1 MMQVVQEGGRILYL
15 KAKNTVEL
23 MEWYERSCHINF
35 ISELQACYPI
45 ESNSLYWA
53 AKD

>member
-23 MEWYERSCHINF
+23 MEWYGNSCYKVILEYVF
-35 ISELQACYPI
+35 LASMQAFYLI
-45 ESNSLYWA
+45 KGNSLY
-53 AKD
+53 